1 MPIPAHSRP
10 WHILCP
16 LIRAYPL
23 PTLVDS
29 CLSSGPL
36 LQEVPPACSNQV
48 RSPGMCSQGSQ
59 MLTAWCSR
67 DTFRMTFQPTDCL
80 SWRTAPIPPLPAL
93 LAVVQSSSVVGEPEQ
108 RWTLVLS
115 EPSDA
120 FFLCFGTGAGRC
132 LSGIPPLP

>member
-29 CLSSGPL
+29 CSSSGPL

-48 RSPGMCSQGSQ
+48 RSPGICSQGSQ

-67 DTFRMTFQPTDCL
+67 DTFRMDFSAHRLPFL
-80 SWRTAPIPPLPAL
+80 ENSPIPPLPAL
-93 LAVVQSSSVVGEPEQ
+93 LAVVQGSSVVGEPEQ
-108 RWTLVLS
+108 RWTLALS

-132 LSGIPPLP
+132 LSGVPPLP